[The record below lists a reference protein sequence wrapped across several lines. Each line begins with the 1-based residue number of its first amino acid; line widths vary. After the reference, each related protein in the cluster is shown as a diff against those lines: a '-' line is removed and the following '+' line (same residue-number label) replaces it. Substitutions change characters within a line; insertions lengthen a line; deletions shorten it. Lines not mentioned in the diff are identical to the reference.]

1 MNLALRYALAALL
14 LVALLATQTSFAEDA
29 KPSLKGLIVA
39 GGCCHDYPRQKL
51 IICEGLSQRIS
62 IAWEI
67 VHEGDDKGKSHR
79 VSVYGK
85 PNWSDGYDVVVHN
98 ECFGAIEDVDFVEG
112 IVNEHKR
119 SGVPAVF
126 IHCSMHSYRAA
137 QTDEWRKLIG
147 VTSRRHERAKR
158 SLDVR
163 NLATDNPI
171 MARFPETWKTPNGEL
186 YVIENIWPHCTPL
199 AAAYSPE
206 TKTDQPC
213 IWINKYDD
221 LRVFGTTL
229 GHHNETM
236 IADEWLDTVS
246 RGVLWTVNKLNSDGT
261 PAEGYVGTGKA
272 PFSFEKTAGPSP
284 KVADWS
290 KSVKFPASEKAVAL
304 FNGKDFTGW
313 EGLSDKY
320 FSIKEEVIIARNT
333 VENAPKVSTYMLT
346 EKKYRNFRLVY
357 EAKLVQS
364 KMHSGIAIW
373 GKKFEKGGESHSYRG
388 HLVMFPSNW
397 GFYDLYRRN
406 SIYRDDGR
414 AKKADRVGD
423 WNRMEILAI
432 GHRIRFAVN
441 GQEVADWE
449 DPMPEYCEAGP
460 IGLQLHSNKVPQEV
474 QFRGLILSEDPED
487 RLITVSK

>member
-1 MNLALRYALAALL
+1 MNLFFRRVCAAILLAALPCIH
-14 LVALLATQTSFAEDA
+14 VVSAEDA
-29 KPSLKGLIVA
+29 KPKLKGLIVA

-51 IICEGLSQRIS
+51 IISEGLSQRIS
-62 IAWEI
+62 IEWDI
-67 VHEGDDKGKSHR
+67 VHEGDDKGKLHK

-85 PNWSDGYDVVVHN
+85 PNWSEGYDVIVHN
-98 ECFGAIEDVDFVEG
+98 ECFGGIEDVAFVEG
-112 IVNEHKR
+112 LVNEHKR

-126 IHCSMHSYRAA
+126 VHCSMHSYRAA

-147 VTSRRHERAKR
+147 VTSRRHERSKR
-158 SLDVR
+158 SLEVR
-163 NLATDNPI
+163 NLASDNPI
-171 MARFPETWKTPNGEL
+171 MAGFPKTWKTPNGEL
-186 YVIENIWPHCTPL
+186 YVIENIWPNCTPL

-206 TKTDQPC
+206 TKADQPC
-213 IWINKYDD
+213 IWINNYENV
-221 LRVFGTTL
+221 RIFGTTL

-246 RGVLWTVNKLNSDGT
+246 RGVLWTVNKLSADGK
-261 PAEGYVGTGKA
+261 PADGYVGTGKA
-272 PFSFEKTAGPSP
+272 PFSFENEGGPSP

-290 KSVKFPASEKAVAL
+290 KSIKFPAGEKPTAL
-304 FNGKDFTGW
+304 FNGKDFAGW
-313 EGLSDKY
+313 EGHTDKY
-320 FSIKEEVIIARNT
+320 FSIKEGAIIAKNSA
-333 VENAPKVSTYMLT
+333 ENAPKVSTYLLT

-357 EAKLVQS
+357 EGKLAKS

-373 GKKFEKGGESHSYRG
+373 GKKFEKNDEPNSYQG

-414 AKKADRVGD
+414 AKKQDRVGD

-432 GHRIRFAVN
+432 GNRIRFAVN
-441 GQEVADWE
+441 GKEVADWE
-449 DPMPEYCEAGP
+449 DPKPELCTEGP

-474 QFRGLILSEDPED
+474 QFRGLILSENPED
-487 RLITVSK
+487 RLITVDK